1 MSAPKVSLEQWRI
14 LHSIITEG
22 GFAQAAKK
30 LNKSQSAISYAVSK
44 IQEQLGLD
52 VLTINGRKAVLTE
65 AGELLLRRSR
75 ALLDEA
81 ENLESAAKSL
91 NSGWEAT
98 ISIASEALFPPHLL
112 MAALDQLAEE
122 APYTRVEI
130 IESVMSGTE
139 DLIVQKKVDLAICG
153 MQPAGHVGVP
163 LMDMEFALVTGPN
176 HPLAQLKDPITFQ
189 QLAKHRQI
197 VIRDSGEKRR
207 YSGGWQKAEQRWT
220 FSHSGTAREAL
231 RRGYGFSW
239 APTCSLIEEINSGEI
254 VRLTIEGSTNKR
266 VTLNLVYP
274 NFDTVG
280 PAAKRLKSLLLDVV
294 DQYQQKFMNC

>member
-30 LNKSQSAISYAVSK
+30 LNKSQSAVSYAVSK

-52 VLTINGRKAVLTE
+52 VLTINGRKAELTE

-75 ALLDEA
+75 ILLDEA
-81 ENLESAAKSL
+81 ENLEAAAKSL
-91 NSGWEAT
+91 NDGWEAT
-98 ISIASEALFPPHLL
+98 ISIASEVLFPQHLL
-112 MAALDQLAEE
+112 MAALDRLSEE

-153 MQPAGHVGVP
+153 MQPAGYVGVP
-163 LMDMEFALVTGPN
+163 LMDMEFALVSGPD
-176 HPLAQLKDPITFQ
+176 HPLAKQNDLVTFQ
-189 QLAKHRQI
+189 QLSQYRQI
-197 VIRDSGEKRR
+197 VIRDSGEKRSG
-207 YSGGWQKAEQRWT
+207 SGGWQKAEQRWT

-231 RRGYGFSW
+231 KRGYGFSW
-239 APTCSLIEEINSGEI
+239 APTCSLIEEINRGEI
-254 VRLTIEGSTNKR
+254 VRLKIEGTTNKR

-274 NFDTVG
+274 NIDTAG
-280 PAAKRLKSLLLDVV
+280 PATKRLETLLLDVV
-294 DQYQQKFMNC
+294 DQHQRKFMNC